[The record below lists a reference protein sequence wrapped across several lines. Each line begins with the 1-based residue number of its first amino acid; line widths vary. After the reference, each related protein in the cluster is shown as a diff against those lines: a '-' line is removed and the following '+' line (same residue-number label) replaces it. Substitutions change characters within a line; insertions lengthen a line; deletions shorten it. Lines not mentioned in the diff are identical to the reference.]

1 MYPQECPAKR
11 RRATLETGPP
21 RDSRMGVTDIRP
33 GEPTGSPT
41 QPYQDIPSPPMP
53 GKLQGFGDGVPDS
66 TRTVT
71 LHPEMTF
78 SLNN

>member
-1 MYPQECPAKR
+1 
-11 RRATLETGPP
+11 
-21 RDSRMGVTDIRP
+21 MGVTDIRP

-53 GKLQGFGDGVPDS
+53 GKLQGFGDEVPDS